1 MLFEDP
7 YKNIHGQTVDTSG
20 YTYDSSN
27 NLSAHKQNPS
37 NFNNK
42 NSQNALKSIVIII
55 IFVVIT
61 FSLFPALFLFVI
73 DDIPGN
79 SLVNHTYSTY
89 GEKDDLLDNYTLQ
102 EIAKKFSLA
111 DRTVTFTATHY
122 VEPAY
127 LTRDGSLGIRY
138 RSQAGMVFLTIKTT
152 PYGIG
157 KINSIRANCTKDTTN
172 NCVIINN
179 EYHESDL
186 FDVIIY
192 KTENG
197 MNDYIYYV
205 AISTTLVEIRFNPY
219 TNATREDAKYIPILK
234 MVRDTL
240 TNDSDT
246 PDIDE
251 MITKLELPMNKK
263 IPSIDIIADINFPE
277 KIRINTKATDGS
289 NDTYDVEVTY
299 TPASKTGLK
308 EVDKD
313 TEMDMVVYKTN
324 GGRTYFVFHQ
334 GDSKNEYYLTIDRY
348 LYRVEK
354 GQEPRINIS
363 SKEELIEALNTLS
376 N

>member
-1 MLFEDP
+1 MVVVVFLVLMSTITPIFALLFM
-7 YKNIHGQTVDTSG
+7 IDTPD
-20 YTYDSSN
+20 DS
-27 NLSAHKQNPS
+27 L
-37 NFNNK
+37 
-42 NSQNALKSIVIII
+42 
-55 IFVVIT
+55 T
-61 FSLFPALFLFVI
+61 R
-73 DDIPGN
+73 
-79 SLVNHTYSTY
+79 HTYSY
-89 GEKDDLLDNYTLQ
+89 YMDDDNLQDHYTLQ

-138 RSQAGMVFLTIKTT
+138 RSQAGMVFLAIKTT

-157 KINSIRANCTKDTTN
+157 KINAIRANCTKDTTN
-172 NCVIINN
+172 NCVIIDN

-240 TNDSDT
+240 MNDSDT

-263 IPSIDIIADINFPE
+263 IPSIDNIADISFPE

-289 NDTYDVEVTY
+289 NDTYDIEVTY
-299 TPASKTGLK
+299 TPASKTGLQ

-313 TEMDMVVYKTN
+313 SEMDMVVYKTN
-324 GGRTYFVFHQ
+324 NGRTYFVFHQ

-348 LYRVEK
+348 LYRVDK
-354 GQEPRINIS
+354 GQAPRINIS